1 MNYDVIGDIHGQS
14 EKLEALLKLMGY
26 RERGGSW
33 RHPDRMAVFVGD
45 FIDRGEKGVETVRI
59 VRGMVDAGRALA
71 VMGNHELNAIAWH
84 TPHPEI
90 RGEYL
95 RRRYAAGKGE
105 RNRRQHQAFLAQVE
119 HEPVLHKDIID
130 WFLTLP
136 LWLEEKELRVVHA
149 CWHEPYMR
157 WLSPRLYEG
166 RYLTPE
172 LMVDAT
178 QGPLGVEGDDDAG
191 PSIFAAVEALTKG
204 IEMELPEPHS
214 FLDKDGIQ
222 RRHVRARWW
231 DTEATT
237 YRASAVMPARERQ
250 ALPDISVPA
259 HARLP
264 VPTDK
269 PIFFGHYWMKGA
281 PALQSP
287 SAVCVDYSAGAGG
300 PLVAFRLDGSAP
312 VSDESFV
319 YVGAS
324 NARWPA

>member
-33 RHPDRMAVFVGD
+33 RRTPGPDGRLRRRLHRSGREGRRDCPDRA
-45 FIDRGEKGVETVRI
+45 RH
-59 VRGMVDAGRALA
+59 GRSGARTGGHGQPRTERHRLA
-71 VMGNHELNAIAWH
+71 HAA
-84 TPHPEI
+84 PEI

-119 HEPVLHKDIID
+119 EHEPVLHKDLID

-157 WLSPRLYEG
+157 SLSSRLYEG

-178 QGPLGVEGDDDAG
+178 QGPQRGEGDG
-191 PSIFAAVEALTKG
+191 WCGS
-204 IEMELPEPHS
+204 
-214 FLDKDGIQ
+214 
-222 RRHVRARWW
+222 
-231 DTEATT
+231 
-237 YRASAVMPARERQ
+237 RASSLRSKR
-250 ALPDISVPA
+250 
-259 HARLP
+259 
-264 VPTDK
+264 
-269 PIFFGHYWMKGA
+269 
-281 PALQSP
+281 
-287 SAVCVDYSAGAGG
+287 
-300 PLVAFRLDGSAP
+300 
-312 VSDESFV
+312 
-319 YVGAS
+319 
-324 NARWPA
+324 